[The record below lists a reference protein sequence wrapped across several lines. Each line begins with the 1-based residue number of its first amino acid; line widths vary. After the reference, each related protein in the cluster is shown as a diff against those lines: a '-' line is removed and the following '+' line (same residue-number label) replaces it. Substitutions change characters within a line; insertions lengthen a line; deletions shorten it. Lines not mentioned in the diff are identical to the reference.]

1 MKSYFAKLAVRATL
15 ANVPAPSAVY
25 TAKVSDPF
33 EDTSPPQS
41 SLPPSESSNDSR
53 SAHEPG
59 GFSLSPPSQET
70 RLDSTRPVVETHKRA
85 LPETPTPSAMLLPD
99 FPANIPSSDRTVN
112 DEAESVLEADPSRV
126 AGPSPIQVP
135 ESFLRQSNTTSAD
148 ETTKR
153 SAIETASTEERLAE
167 LEQEQSVLLRKA
179 DAFMGQLLNRRKQ
192 APTTPEVKA
201 VGELPSTLK
210 PNVQPQPANRA
221 QPIRSAPRPS
231 GQDSDRPSLVI
242 GKLTV
247 EIIPPTPAPVAP
259 QPQVVVVRGARSR
272 GNGPPSGRRFGLGQ
286 F

>member
-25 TAKVSDPF
+25 TAEVSDPF
-33 EDTSPPQS
+33 EVTSPPQS
-41 SLPPSESSNDSR
+41 PLPPSESSNDSR

-59 GFSLSPPSQET
+59 GFALSPPSQET

-85 LPETPTPSAMLLPD
+85 LPETPTSSATLLPN
-99 FPANIPSSDRTVN
+99 FPAHISSSDRAV
-112 DEAESVLEADPSRV
+112 DDSAEAVLQADSARV
-126 AGPSPIQVP
+126 ALLTPIQVS
-135 ESFLRQSNTTSAD
+135 ESSLRQSNTTSAD
-148 ETTKR
+148 EATKR
-153 SAIETASTEERLAE
+153 SATETASTEERLAD

-192 APTTPEVKA
+192 SPPAPEVKT

-210 PNVQPQPANRA
+210 PNLQPQPANRA

-247 EIIPPTPAPVAP
+247 EVIPPTPAPVAP